1 MKREETLALRERWEA
16 VRARLAE
23 SIRAAGRTP
32 DAVTLIAVS
41 KLHAAEEMACVAALG
56 QVDFG
61 ENYVQEACAKQEELA
76 LRPECAAMRW
86 HFIGHLQSRKA
97 AQVAGRFALVHT
109 VDSRKLAETLDKH
122 AAALGVVQP
131 VLIQVNIG
139 AEAQKSGVMAA
150 DLPALAEAVQ
160 TLPHLELQGLMCL
173 PPVFDNG
180 PLARPHFAHLREL
193 RDGLRPLTGL
203 PLPHLSMGM
212 SGDFEEAVLEGATL
226 VRVGTDIFGPRPP
239 KAMA

>member
-1 MKREETLALRERWEA
+1 MNNDDTLALRERWER

-23 SIRAAGRTP
+23 SIRLAGRSSEE
-32 DAVTLIAVS
+32 VTLIAVS
-41 KLHAAEEMACVAALG
+41 KLHSADAMAYVAGLG

-61 ENYVQEACAKQEELA
+61 ENYVQEACAKQEALA
-76 LRPECAAMRW
+76 LSPVYAHMHW

-97 AQVAGRFALVHT
+97 AHIVGRFALIHT
-109 VDSRKLAETLDKH
+109 VDSLNLAEKLNKH
-122 AAALGVVQP
+122 AVAMNVRQD

-139 AEAQKSGVMAA
+139 AEAQKSGVNAA
-150 DLPALAEAVQ
+150 DLPALAEAICA
-160 TLPHLELQGLMCL
+160 LPYVRLQGLMCL

-193 RDGLRPLTGL
+193 RDSLRSVTGL

-212 SGDFEEAVLEGATL
+212 SGDFEEAVLEGSTL
-226 VRVGTDIFGPRPP
+226 VRVGTDIFGPRLQ
-239 KAMA
+239 KMSS

>member
-1 MKREETLALRERWEA
+1 MDAVDVPALRRRWES
-16 VRARLAE
+16 VRERLAG
-23 SIRAAGRTP
+23 SLRRAGRAP
-32 DAVTLIAVS
+32 QDVALIAVS
-41 KLHAAEEMACVAALG
+41 KLHSAGEVAAVAAMG

-61 ENYVQEACAKQEELA
+61 ENYVQEACGKQEELA
-76 LRPECAAMRW
+76 LHPACRAMRW

-109 VDSRKLAETLDKH
+109 VDSRRLAEALEKR
-122 AAALGVVQP
+122 AAALRTVQP

-139 AEAQKSGVMAA
+139 AEPQKSGVME
-150 DLPALAEAVQ
+150 DGLPALAEAVCA
-160 TLPHLELQGLMCL
+160 LPHLDLQGLMCL

-180 PLARPHFAHLREL
+180 PLARPHFARLREL
-193 RDGLRPLTGL
+193 RDALRPLTGL

-226 VRVGTDIFGPRPP
+226 IRVGTDIFGPRPP
-239 KAMA
+239 KTLA

>member
-1 MKREETLALRERWEA
+1 MDLLERYGL
-16 VRARLAE
+16 VLDRLNSACA
-23 SIRAAGRTP
+23 AAGRP
-32 DAVTLIAVS
+32 RQDVTLIAVS
-41 KLHAAEEMACVAALG
+41 KLHPAGDVAAVAAAG

-61 ENYVQEACAKQEELA
+61 ENYVQEALQKREDLA
-76 LRPECAAMRW
+76 ADAGSAALAAGIRW
-86 HFIGHLQSRKA
+86 HMIGHVQSRKA